1 MMPNHKISIA
11 GRLCIFSTEMELLD
25 TSCISEFVSIK
36 PPKISPK
43 DRKATLQPNDPK
55 NFFPDLS

>member
-1 MMPNHKISIA
+1 MIPNHKIRIA
-11 GRLCIFSTEMELLD
+11 GRLCIFSTEIELLD

-36 PPKISPK
+36 PPNISPK
-43 DRKATLQPNDPK
+43 DRKAILHPNVPK